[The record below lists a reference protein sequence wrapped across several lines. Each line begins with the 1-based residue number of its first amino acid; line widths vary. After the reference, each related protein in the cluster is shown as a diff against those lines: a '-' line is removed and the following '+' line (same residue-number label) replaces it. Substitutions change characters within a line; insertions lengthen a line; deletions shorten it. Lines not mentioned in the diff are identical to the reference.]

1 MRLCWLLGC
10 LFCCL
15 IIYPATAKSL
25 QIATSLSDT
34 DTLSQPIAQQLQ
46 QAYAELGYKMD
57 VVRLPAGRS
66 LRMANQGH
74 YDGELFR
81 IGGLQSQFP
90 NLRQVPVELRLLRLF
105 AYVRADRR
113 DNWQHWQQRK
123 DLVIGHVRGFRLA
136 AQQQFA
142 GSRVETTTLQQA
154 QDLLLQGKIDLL
166 LEDEWSLP
174 ADQQLKRLPQVL
186 TQAGLFHYL
195 HSRHQ
200 ALVPALTQALQRQL
214 QAKKNP

>member
-1 MRLCWLLGC
+1 MSWQLGC
-10 LFCCL
+10 LLWWLCAW
-15 IIYPATAKSL
+15 PAMAKPL

-34 DTLSQPIAQQLQ
+34 SELSQPITKMLQ
-46 QAYAELGYKMD
+46 QAYADIGYQMT

-66 LRMANQGH
+66 LRMANQGL

-90 NLRQVPVELRLLRLF
+90 QLLQVPVELRRLRLF
-105 AYVRADRR
+105 AYVRADRTE
-113 DNWQHWQQRK
+113 NWQQWQHRK
-123 DLVIGHVRGFRLA
+123 NLLIGHVRGFRLA
-136 AQQQFA
+136 EQLQFA
-142 GSRVETTTLQQA
+142 GNRVETTTLQQA

-174 ADQQLKRLPQVL
+174 PNGQLQRLPEVL

-195 HSRHQ
+195 HIRHQ
-200 ALVPALTQALQRQL
+200 ALLPALTQALQRQL
-214 QAKKNP
+214 QTKKNP